1 MLLKLT
7 ARRLWLASC
16 LLILSSIAL
25 AQQKTVTGRITD
37 AGNQPVAGASVI
49 VKGTTIGT
57 TTNDQGRFTISVPNN
72 RNTLTVSY
80 VGFDAQDV
88 AISGVTDVNV
98 ALVNSNLT
106 NLNEVVVTGYTSQNR
121 KAITG
126 AVSSIKGTQLQAVQS
141 GNIEQQFQGRAPGV
155 VVITSGQPGTGSQVR
170 IRGFSSFTDNSPLY
184 VVDGVPVFTTEHL
197 AANDIE
203 STTILKDAASASIY
217 GASASAGVILVTTKK
232 GRTNN
237 KVNVTY
243 DMSYGRTVPGKG
255 LDLLTPQQLADW
267 TWTALKATPGSV
279 DATTGNPNHDQ
290 YGKGANPVLPDYLTV
305 GAQSGLSGLAANDP
319 RLDPVKFNTNF
330 DIGPIY

>member
-7 ARRLWLASC
+7 AKRLWLASC

-57 TTNDQGRFTISVPNN
+57 TTNDHGRFTISVPNN
-72 RNTLTVSY
+72 RNTLSVSY

-98 ALVNSNLT
+98 ALANSNLT

-217 GASASAGVILVTTKK
+217 GARASAGVILVTTKK
-232 GRTNN
+232 GKFGSN
-237 KVNVTY
+237 KLTVTY
-243 DMSYGRTVPGKG
+243 DAMYGVTMPSKG
-255 LDLLTPQQLADW
+255 IDLLTPQQQADLTWLALEPKDR
-267 TWTALKATPGSV
+267 KAHP
-279 DATTGNPNHDQ
+279 Q
-290 YGKGANPVLPDYLTV
+290 YGGDSLVARLPDYLKA
-305 GAQSGLSGLAANDP
+305 GDKSGVMEGDSAID
-319 RLDPVKFNTNF
+319 FS
-330 DIGPIY
+330 